1 MSSKT
6 KYTSLIQSET
16 KEGKK
21 TKFTHCLFAINEFS
35 ASLGTTPRHIPT
47 DFNNVM
53 DLGKLSRD
61 SLLHVF
67 RAWDNDD
74 DIPTIYLG
82 IKGDEFD

>member
-21 TKFTHCLFAINEFS
+21 TRFTHLLFAIDELK
-35 ASLGTTPRHIPT
+35 ASLSTSPKYLPE
-47 DFNNVM
+47 DFDNVTV
-53 DLGKLSRD
+53 LGKLAKD
-61 SLLHVF
+61 ALLHVF
-67 RAWDNDD
+67 RAWDNDN